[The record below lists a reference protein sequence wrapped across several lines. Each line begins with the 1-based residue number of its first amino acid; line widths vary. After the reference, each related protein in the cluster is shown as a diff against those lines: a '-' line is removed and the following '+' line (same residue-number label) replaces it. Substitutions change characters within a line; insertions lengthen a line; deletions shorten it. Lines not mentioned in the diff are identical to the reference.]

1 MRKLAKTTEVEQ
13 QEHDTEGKDF
23 LFPFNFDIYC
33 FIVITFICDI
43 NLVVALA
50 FIDFDP
56 WPFRSS
62 VHICPQ
68 NGIGAILCGPPDVI
82 HTVGAQLSHSKTL

>member
-56 WPFRSS
+56 CPFRSG
-62 VHICPQ
+62 VCRRLAALH
-68 NGIGAILCGPPDVI
+68 
-82 HTVGAQLSHSKTL
+82 LSTEWDWCNTLWPS